1 MDSLLQ
7 TLEKIMKNVR
17 ALASEMKIKVIVNDT
32 IFGDIVREFSDYY
45 EAMKWVEICLWNDLK
60 VVITGE
66 RND

>member
-1 MDSLLQ
+1 
-7 TLEKIMKNVR
+7 MKNVR

-60 VVITGE
+60 VVIVGE
-66 RND
+66 RS

>member
-1 MDSLLQ
+1 
-7 TLEKIMKNVR
+7 MKNVK
-17 ALASEMKIKVIVNDT
+17 ALVSVMKIKVSVTDT
-32 IFGDIVREFSDYY
+32 IFGDIVREFTDYY

>member
-7 TLEKIMKNVR
+7 TLEKSMKNVR

-32 IFGDIVREFSDYY
+32 IFGDIVRDFNDYY

>member
-7 TLEKIMKNVR
+7 TLEKSMKYVR

-32 IFGDIVREFSDYY
+32 IFGDIVRDFNDYY

>member
-1 MDSLLQ
+1 
-7 TLEKIMKNVR
+7 MKNVR

-32 IFGDIVREFSDYY
+32 IFGDIVRDFNDYY